1 MIKGEESI
9 NLFNRIRD
17 RYLEPA
23 TGITGLFVIS
33 SFIFLVSWG
42 EVNPFLPLF
51 IQNELHANATITNW
65 VMSLC
70 VVLPYLVGLLLA
82 PFWARLADKHG
93 AKPWLLRSGWGS
105 VLVLLL
111 MSIVQNPYELVI
123 LKLLQGL
130 FVGFISIANSV
141 LIQLSP
147 RAKIGQTVGLMGTVT
162 SLAMIAAPLIGGF
175 LIPLMSFRL
184 TLVFSAAILLI
195 ICIILQRRLPNTKA
209 APIKHSSGKAPIS
222 LPLVLL
228 LITALL
234 VEVTSNAT
242 TPYIAL
248 VVRQI
253 NASTGDFLI
262 GCAVAVTGLFSL
274 LTAKALEIIA
284 NRWPAAITLLG
295 ATVLGICGFT
305 IAAFV
310 GTVALFIVSQGIVG
324 ISNAGVS
331 PSIQNQLTQH
341 TDHEHISQTFSLI
354 QKFQT
359 VGIVIGPFIG
369 ALLNIRGGY
378 RMLFSWAAGSY
389 AVVILLIIMH
399 SFAARNG
406 KIKA

>member
-195 ICIILQRRLPNTKA
+195 ICIILQRRLPNTKRHRSSTVQA
-209 APIKHSSGKAPIS
+209 KHRFHYHWCSSSS
-222 LPLVLL
+222 LH
-228 LITALL
+228 
-234 VEVTSNAT
+234 
-242 TPYIAL
+242 Y
-248 VVRQI
+248 
-253 NASTGDFLI
+253 
-262 GCAVAVTGLFSL
+262 
-274 LTAKALEIIA
+274 
-284 NRWPAAITLLG
+284 
-295 ATVLGICGFT
+295 
-305 IAAFV
+305 
-310 GTVALFIVSQGIVG
+310 
-324 ISNAGVS
+324 
-331 PSIQNQLTQH
+331 
-341 TDHEHISQTFSLI
+341 
-354 QKFQT
+354 
-359 VGIVIGPFIG
+359 
-369 ALLNIRGGY
+369 
-378 RMLFSWAAGSY
+378 
-389 AVVILLIIMH
+389 
-399 SFAARNG
+399 
-406 KIKA
+406 